1 MKLEKDFKHIWYT
14 SYFKSE
20 NTLKSSIFNY
30 TLICVIKPS
39 YSSIKIFDLIHTTL
53 KHLQILEMLSYK
65 ILIY

>member
-1 MKLEKDFKHIWYT
+1 MKLEKDSKHIWYT
-14 SYFKSE
+14 SYSKSK
-20 NTLKSSIFNY
+20 NTLKSSIIDY

-65 ILIY
+65 ILRY